1 MFTRWWYTSTSHPP
15 SILRWNQHKF
25 LLLPIFS
32 PKHLGLCSCVI
43 SSHPYS
49 FVHTNRRF
57 IASPEKGCRACVT
70 ICMLNR
76 TIKLLHLKFFHYLPF
91 VWWVFSR
98 LFSRLFFRLFL
109 GLVHGWTS
117 IFANFSLLLLMAR
130 GDLQWNGYRWSS
142 ANGNTVSYQLAAS
155 DKRPA
160 ANGGGGGAWG
170 HRPALISIWVGDPL
184 LCTLRYFNLRYRTRL
199 PMRGLVLVALN
210 ASRNIH

>member
-15 SILRWNQHKF
+15 SMLRWNQHNF
-25 LLLPIFS
+25 LFLPIFS
-32 PKHLGLCSCVI
+32 PKHLRLCSCVI

-76 TIKLLHLKFFHYLPF
+76 TIKLLHLNYFHYLPF

-98 LFSRLFFRLFL
+98 LFFRLFFRLFL

-117 IFANFSLLLLMAR
+117 IFVCCFWWHGETFNETDIVGVLQMAIPYHINLLLATSGQQRM
-130 GDLQWNGYRWSS
+130 
-142 ANGNTVSYQLAAS
+142 
-155 DKRPA
+155 K
-160 ANGGGGGAWG
+160 GGGGVGA
-170 HRPALISIWVGDPL
+170 S
-184 LCTLRYFNLRYRTRL
+184 
-199 PMRGLVLVALN
+199 
-210 ASRNIH
+210 ASLD